1 MFASSPVKA
10 WLRRWRYFVVE
21 ARSNLINGRVRV
33 AVDFLA
39 WVRRRRESIS
49 AAICDRGATQPKSIS
64 DAIRRTRA
72 LCGVWQRCSLL
83 TDPCRYAHR
92 SFLASHH
99 KLLLRGLLLFM
110 RCLLGPFSRLRRS
123 NPYLPAHCPHRS
135 ALKEA
140 APCPLRI

>member
-110 RCLLGPFSRLRRS
+110 RWLLSATDASSSSANKPLSV
-123 NPYLPAHCPHRS
+123 LPWLNQHDKNRGK
-135 ALKEA
+135 L
-140 APCPLRI
+140 